1 MGSYQVRPYLN
12 SKQTMSCLKS
22 FIIGLSFLVALSSCF
37 HLPAGSQGAAC
48 MTATEEQGACV
59 QITDCESLDQ
69 IFGQHMSKEK
79 ITFLKHSG
87 CGFEN
92 DIPKICCPIIPVVIT
107 KKNIDVTHVEGNHV
121 EDTHIEDDNVEDD
134 HVEDDHVEDILFEN
148 NYVTDTHIEET
159 TTSKAPSTIFG
170 VSDEFDFKLRDGFDE
185 WAEYDSEDCA
195 GENCIEQ
202 NKISTEFL

>member
-1 MGSYQVRPYLN
+1 
-12 SKQTMSCLKS
+12 MSCLKS
-22 FIIGLSFLVALSSCF
+22 IIISLGFLVAAGSCF

-48 MTATEEQGACV
+48 VTAMEEQGACV

-69 IFGQHMSKEK
+69 IFGQPMSKEK

-92 DIPKICCPIIPVVIT
+92 EIPKICCPIMPVVIT
-107 KKNIDVTHVEGNHV
+107 KKNIDDVHV
-121 EDTHIEDDNVEDD
+121 EDTHVDDKHVEDNNVEVTFVEDNNVEDN
-134 HVEDDHVEDILFEN
+134 HVA
-148 NYVTDTHIEET
+148 DTHIEET
-159 TTSKAPSTIFG
+159 TTSKTPSTTFG
-170 VSDEFDFKLRDGFDE
+170 LSDEFDFKLRDGFDTE
-185 WAEYDSEDCA
+185 WAEYDSEDCV